1 MILISLFY
9 FQQQIFRR
17 KLIYSI
23 DPHLICLQC
32 RRLGLISGLGRSPGE
47 EKGYPPSIL
56 AWRIPWTTVHGV
68 AKSQTQLSHFHF
80 HFLLSK
86 WPLPKLSGII
96 STIGCYKLCW
106 KLLLFMLLPSMAGIT
121 ISSSVVNIT
130 MLPSFTCV
138 FLALQ
143 LRRFH
148 SSGIL
153 LTFFFFFFF
162 FFMCLDTLRYF
173 IGLLK

>member
-1 MILISLFY
+1 MQETGFNLWVRKIPW
-9 FQQQIFRR
+9 RR
-17 KLIYSI
+17 E
-23 DPHLICLQC
+23 
-32 RRLGLISGLGRSPGE
+32 RL
-47 EKGYPPSIL
+47 PPSIL
-56 AWRIPWTTVHGV
+56 AWRIPWTRVHGV
-68 AKSQTQLSHFHF
+68 SKSQTQLSHFHF
-80 HFLLSK
+80 HFLLPK

-96 STIGCYKLCW
+96 NTIRCYKLCW
-106 KLLLFMLLPSMAGIT
+106 KLLLFMLLPSLAGIT
-121 ISSSVVNIT
+121 ISSSVANTT

-153 LTFFFFFFF
+153 LTFFFFFL
-162 FFMCLDTLRYF
+162 MCLDMLRYL